1 MAEILTSG
9 GDVII
14 IDDEDFAM
22 LNQYKWSMSSTG
34 YPVRGEYSPVDQKT
48 RMVFMHREIM
58 GLSKGDGKR
67 VDHINE
73 NKRDNRRCNL
83 RMATHAEN
91 MRNKGVQS
99 NNKTG
104 YKGVSIHNGTGKYI
118 AMIGLNRK
126 QIYLGLYETAE
137 DAHKA
142 YCEAARRLHGE
153 FSNDGKRNMTA

>member
-22 LNQYKWSMSSTG
+22 LNQYKWSMSYTG
-34 YPVRGEYSPVDQKT
+34 YPVRGEYSPVDQKA

-67 VDHINE
+67 VDHING

-99 NNKTG
+99 
-104 YKGVSIHNGTGKYI
+104 
-118 AMIGLNRK
+118 K
-126 QIYLGLYETAE
+126 Q
-137 DAHKA
+137 
-142 YCEAARRLHGE
+142 
-153 FSNDGKRNMTA
+153 